1 LSSPTLSVVVPVYNA
16 ASVLARTVPAM
27 LAQERAADW
36 TFVDDGSTDSSA
48 DLLRELLQQGPAAE
62 GATARLV
69 CHASNA
75 GRAAAR
81 NTGRAYAKGNVIVFL
96 DCDMEPAPTFLDA
109 HARVYADPAVVG
121 AVSPER
127 WADLDPSD
135 PYHFYLKHHPR
146 GAAQFGAGVPVPF
159 KPFIIG
165 YTSIRRDALDAV
177 GGFDEGVPYGEDIEL
192 AYRLAARYPKGLRL
206 APDAVVLQHGAPTLE
221 EALAKWERFGH
232 TSVPLLMERH
242 PGLARVIGADLAQED
257 SLRGLLGAIL
267 LHRPGARSVRRL
279 LPHLPGALRT
289 YAVRY
294 LVAAAL
300 VTGVR
305 EGASTHEAALAAG

>member
-1 LSSPTLSVVVPVYNA
+1 
-16 ASVLARTVPAM
+16 M

-159 KPFIIG
+159 KTFIIG